1 MEDSIYGA
9 AKSVKGWWIQGR
21 GGKGGWKRERE
32 REKARRGVGRLLKFA
47 WIDHDCLAAE
57 WARHHRR
64 NNSQSVCRPSNR
76 VTVCHFD
83 SARSNG
89 RQWPSAKSES
99 SLWSVLSRLITVPVV
114 QMLMLFF
121 VLHFIFFLFLFNR
134 GGTTLL
140 FEIPRY
146 YDSLSNRVIYFS
158 FNKLSNKNRN

>member
-9 AKSVKGWWIQGR
+9 AESVKGWWIQGR
-21 GGKGGWKRERE
+21 GCKGGWERERE
-32 REKARRGVGRLLKFA
+32 REKARRGAGRLLKFA

-114 QMLMLFF
+114 QMLVLLFA
-121 VLHFIFFLFLFNR
+121 LHSIFFFLFLFDHAR
-134 GGTTLL
+134 GLCVALWDLQFSRVTE
-140 FEIPRY
+140 FI
-146 YDSLSNRVIYFS
+146 SLVQWII
-158 FNKLSNKNRN
+158 KQNRN

>member
-9 AKSVKGWWIQGR
+9 AESAKGWWIQGR
-21 GGKGGWKRERE
+21 GGKGRWERERE
-32 REKARRGVGRLLKFA
+32 RERESADGVGRLLKFA

-99 SLWSVLSRLITVPVV
+99 SLWSVLSRLITVSVV
-114 QMLMLFF
+114 QMLILLFALYS
-121 VLHFIFFLFLFNR
+121 VFFSCFYSIMS
-134 GGTTLL
+134 GTLL
-140 FEIPRY
+140 LSDIPFY
-146 YDSLSNRVIYFS
+146 CYSLESRSLFPVRWI
-158 FNKLSNKNRN
+158 R